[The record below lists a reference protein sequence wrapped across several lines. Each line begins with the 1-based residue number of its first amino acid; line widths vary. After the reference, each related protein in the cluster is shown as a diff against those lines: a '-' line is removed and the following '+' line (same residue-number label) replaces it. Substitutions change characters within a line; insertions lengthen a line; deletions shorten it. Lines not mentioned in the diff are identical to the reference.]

1 MNQSKF
7 IEEVYG
13 VAFASNPDLDEAS
26 SFQEVLKE
34 LTELKDKAMRWE
46 IIVSSF
52 KPEPEL
58 FPVRQTLAD
67 ARSRQASLKETQ
79 ARQAAMRQGQL

>member
-1 MNQSKF
+1 MNKEQF
-7 IEEVYG
+7 AIEVLKI
-13 VAFASNPDLDEAS
+13 ASQYNPDLVNSTSYEN
-26 SFQEVLKE
+26 VLKDLE
-34 LTELKDKAMRWE
+34 AMKDKALRWE

-79 ARQAAMRQGQL
+79 ARQAAIRQGQL